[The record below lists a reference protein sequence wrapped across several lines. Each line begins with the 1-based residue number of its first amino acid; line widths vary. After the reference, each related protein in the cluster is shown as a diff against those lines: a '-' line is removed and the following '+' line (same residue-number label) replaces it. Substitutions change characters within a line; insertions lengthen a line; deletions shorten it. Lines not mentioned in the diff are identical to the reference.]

1 MADHSGYLL
10 NTLRNKNVSNAIKY
24 ITDNDIKIGDIR
36 ESSKEGMSRYITYYG
51 DIGQIKYF
59 LDFGMPLSASLAFQ
73 GLVMYLTNPAIIDF
87 DKSVIGNN
95 LVRSMLFLMTQEEA
109 PAVEKNDNVTWYL
122 TNEKFRPKL
131 LEILDEIDSHVP
143 LSSPQAKPMRD
154 YLKTVG
160 FDVFIHRRAAA
171 LKAWRTKHPNA
182 AGGRRRKTRRRKARR
197 RATPS
202 RK

>member
-1 MADHSGYLL
+1 MADHSRFIL
-10 NTLRNKNVSNAIKY
+10 NTLQNKNVNNAIKY

-51 DIGQIKYF
+51 DIDQIKYF
-59 LDFGMPLSASLAFQ
+59 LDFGMPLSASLAFH
-73 GLVMYLTNPAIIDF
+73 GLVMYLYNPPIIDF
-87 DKSVIGNN
+87 NKSLVGNN
-95 LVRSMLFLMTQEEA
+95 LVRSMLFLMTQGA
-109 PAVEKNDNVTWYL
+109 PAVENNVNVTWYL

-154 YLKTVG
+154 YLKTLG

-171 LKAWRTKHPNA
+171 LQAWRAKHPNA
-182 AGGRRRKTRRRKARR
+182 AGGRRRKTRRRKTRR
-197 RATPS
+197 RAS
-202 RK
+202 RSHK